1 MEQVLGGHEMKHP
14 CAGCVYWRAMGSN
27 ESLKACH
34 YLLDEGSSRPCAVG
48 EGSSRP
54 CAVGEGCIVRR
65 ERSRKEQGE
74 EGRRDGAEH
83 NAL

>member
-1 MEQVLGGHEMKHP
+1 MKHP

-48 EGSSRP
+48 EG
-54 CAVGEGCIVRR
+54 CIVRR